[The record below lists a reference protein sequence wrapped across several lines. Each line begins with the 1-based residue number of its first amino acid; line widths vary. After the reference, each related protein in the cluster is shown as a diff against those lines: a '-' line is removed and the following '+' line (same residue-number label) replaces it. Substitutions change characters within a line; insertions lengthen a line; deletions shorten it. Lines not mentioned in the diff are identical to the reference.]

1 MNASKFRA
9 VLLRPA
15 QLSMRRRL
23 SRTADLGMQPSEP
36 SMAPVESESDSQN
49 SPPDAEKKT
58 TATKR
63 QANALSTWENE
74 GGTTH
79 ERS

>member
-1 MNASKFRA
+1 
-9 VLLRPA
+9 
-15 QLSMRRRL
+15 
-23 SRTADLGMQPSEP
+23 
-36 SMAPVESESDSQN
+36 MAPVESESDSQN

-58 TATKR
+58 TATKP